1 MIPTTL
7 VTGSSSFHRDTA
19 ILSQLDPALHTAI
32 ILEGLSDGRDVFP
45 SPDVSR
51 IQLHRIAA
59 GCMCC
64 TGNLVMRVTLNRL
77 LRSKPDRLFISV
89 ANDLHLA
96 QLRDVLKAP
105 PYDQYLNLTDDLLL
119 P

>member
-7 VTGSSSFHRDTA
+7 VIGGTATQRDAA
-19 ILSQLDPALHTAI
+19 IHAQLDPTLHTAI
-32 ILEGLSDGRDVFP
+32 ILEGLPDGRDIFQITQHP
-45 SPDVSR
+45 HL
-51 IQLHRIAA
+51 QLHRIAP

-77 LRSKPDRLFISV
+77 LRSRPDHLFISV
-89 ANDLHLA
+89 ASDMHLP
-96 QLRDVLKAP
+96 QLREALTAA
-105 PYDQYLNLTDDLLL
+105 PYDQWLTLTNDMAL